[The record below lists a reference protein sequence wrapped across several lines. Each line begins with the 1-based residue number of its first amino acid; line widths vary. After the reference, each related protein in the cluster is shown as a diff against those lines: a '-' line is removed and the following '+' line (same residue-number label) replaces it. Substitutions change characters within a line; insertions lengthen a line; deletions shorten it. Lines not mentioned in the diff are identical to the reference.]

1 MPDNEALSLRGPRL
15 PVPGSPHSPAFPVL
29 GIDVQD
35 FESSSY
41 LPIYWNIVNKRRWTI
56 VTVAFIVTLLVAIDS
71 FRTTPIYE
79 ATARLDI
86 EADTPQIQSLN
97 DLYRQA
103 PTDEAFMGTQIQVLE
118 SDNLAQQT
126 IEQLGLARDPAW
138 TSVVG
143 MGNDVPPV
151 QLQASE
157 DRLLM
162 PFKHRL
168 RVHRIQ
174 DSHVVNISFESPD
187 PGLSTEIANSLANN
201 YIEYNFRQKYD
212 ATRQASGWM
221 EEQLDE
227 LKAKVEKSQQAL
239 VDYERRNEIVN
250 ISDKESIVEQRL
262 SDLSRDLTNAQSD
275 RVQKE
280 SLYELVRSNESQVAF
295 VAQNELLQRLE
306 EKFADLKA
314 QNVDALEQY
323 GPKHPKVERLRSQV
337 DEIQSLIDTE
347 RKRMVERLR
356 NDYVAARGREKLL
369 AAAVDKEKVDVGAL
383 SQLLIQHNLLKR
395 EFDTNQQLYDN
406 LLQRLKDAT
415 VSAGLRATNIHLVDS
430 ARPPKVPVRPQ
441 KLHNIAIS
449 LVVGLI
455 LGVTFAFVKE
465 ALDNSIKSIEEAER
479 VVNAPAL
486 AIVPLERELPHRP
499 ARALTRNN
507 GNSKPNAAELALL
520 KQPSSALA
528 ESFRTLL
535 TSVVLSTAP
544 RPPQALLITSTAAGE
559 GKSTTALNL
568 AIALA
573 QRGDSTLI
581 IDADLRRPG
590 IAESLDL
597 VDDQG
602 LASFL
607 TGAHSIEAALK
618 QFPPVPTLW
627 VLPAGPKPPNPAQLL
642 SSSAMESLLRELR
655 QRFKF
660 LVIDSP
666 PVLPVTDAMIL
677 STFVDGVAFVVESGV
692 TARAAVTRA
701 RNVLENVGAR
711 ILGLVLNKVDVR
723 HNGYYGYY
731 DHYYYSSGSGKTNP
745 RESSVATYEPPE

>member
-1 MPDNEALSLRGPRL
+1 MPDNEALSPRGPRL
-15 PVPGSPHSPAFPVL
+15 PVESPHLPAFPAF

-35 FESSSY
+35 FESFSY
-41 LPIYWNIVNKRRWTI
+41 LQIYWNIVNKRRWTI
-56 VTVAFIVTLLVAIDS
+56 VTVAFIVTLLVAIAS
-71 FRTTPIYE
+71 FKMVPIYE
-79 ATARLDI
+79 ATAHLDI

-103 PTDEAFMGTQIQVLE
+103 PTDEAFIGTQIQVLE
-118 SDNLAQQT
+118 SDNLAQRT

-138 TSVVG
+138 ALVVG
-143 MGNDVPPV
+143 LGNDVLPV

-157 DRLLM
+157 DRFLT
-162 PFKHRL
+162 PFKRRL
-168 RVHRIQ
+168 HVRRIQ
-174 DSHVVNISFESPD
+174 GSHVVSISFESPD
-187 PGLSTEIANSLANN
+187 SGLSSKIANSLANN

-212 ATRQASGWM
+212 ATRQASGWL
-221 EEQLDE
+221 EQQLDE

-239 VDYERRNEIVN
+239 VDYERQNAIVN
-250 ISDKESIVEQRL
+250 ISDKESVVEQRL
-262 SDLSRDLTNAQSD
+262 ADLSRDLTNAEGD

-306 EKFADLKA
+306 EKLADLKA

-347 RKRMVERLR
+347 RRRIVERLK
-356 NDYVAARGREKLL
+356 NDYVAALGREKLL
-369 AAAVDKEKVDVGAL
+369 AAAVAKEKADVGAL

-395 EFDTNQQLYDN
+395 EFDTNQQLYDS

-415 VSAGLRATNIHLVDS
+415 VSAGLRATNIHVVDA

-441 KLHNIAIS
+441 KLRNIAIS

-455 LGVTFAFVKE
+455 FGVTLAFVKE
-465 ALDNSIKSIEEAER
+465 ALDSSIKGIDDAER

-486 AIVPLERELPHRP
+486 AVVPLERELPHRQ
-499 ARALTRNN
+499 ARSLTRNN
-507 GNSKPNAAELALL
+507 GTSKPSEAGLALL

-544 RPPQALLITSTAAGE
+544 RPPQVLLITSATARE

-590 IAESLDL
+590 IAESLNV
-597 VDDQG
+597 VDGEG
-602 LASFL
+602 LAGFL
-607 TGAHSIEAALK
+607 TGAHSIEAALR
-618 QFPPVPTLW
+618 QFSPVPTLW

-677 STFVDGVAFVVESGV
+677 STFADGAVFVVESGV
-692 TARAAVTRA
+692 TARGAVARA
-701 RNVLENVGAR
+701 RKVLENVGAR

-723 HNGYYGYY
+723 HDGYYGYY
-731 DHYYYSSGSGKTNP
+731 NHYYYSYGSGKTK
-745 RESSVATYEPPE
+745 RTLASESFSSHPPG